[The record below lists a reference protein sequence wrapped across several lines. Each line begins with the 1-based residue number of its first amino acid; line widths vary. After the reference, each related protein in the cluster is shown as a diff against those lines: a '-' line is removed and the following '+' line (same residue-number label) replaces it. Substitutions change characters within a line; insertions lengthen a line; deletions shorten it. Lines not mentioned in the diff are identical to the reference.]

1 MQNSMQIVDNFSR
14 LYYDSKGQTWR
25 NTYWIGNRTWKC
37 PLDLWIYQE
46 IVVETKPD
54 VIIECGMGEG
64 GTTLYLATVC
74 NLIGHGEI
82 ISIDLKERKRLKHD
96 RIKFLLGD
104 SISDEVV
111 KQVSRLI
118 PGKTVMVI
126 LDSTHVK
133 PHVLKELE
141 IYSKFV
147 TKGNYLIVEDT
158 LMNGHPIKSSFGE
171 GPMEAVTEF
180 LSKNSNFVIDKS
192 REKFYLTFNPN
203 GYLRR
208 IADEIVHRDSGPK

>member
-1 MQNSMQIVDNFSR
+1 MQVVNDFSR
-14 LYYDSKGQTWR
+14 LYYNSKGQTWR
-25 NTYWIGNRTWKC
+25 NTNWIGNRTWKC

-46 IVVETKPD
+46 ILVEMKPD
-54 VIIECGMGEG
+54 VIVECGTGEG
-64 GTTLYLATVC
+64 GTTLYLATIC
-74 NLIGHGEI
+74 NLINHGEI
-82 ISIDLKERKRLKHD
+82 ITIDVVERKRLKHD

-104 SISDEVV
+104 SISEKVVEEVLG
-111 KQVSRLI
+111 LI
-118 PGKTVMVI
+118 SGKTVMVI

-133 PHVLKELE
+133 DHVLRELE

-147 TKGNYLIVEDT
+147 TKDNYLIVEDT
-158 LMNGHPIKSSFGE
+158 ITNGHPVRTRFGE

-180 LSKNSNFVIDKS
+180 LSKNTNFVIDKN

-208 IADEIVHRDSGPK
+208 VSDESNKMVVL